1 MITFVTDNKKNNY
14 FKNNEVGKVDNCYD
28 KAGTVDDNSG
38 NEKTELKMP
47 SKKIRKIWKNSNQEK
62 FQQTLSKILKGQ
74 KAKISLL
81 KTRNNFENRNTE
93 IDEWEMIIIEL
104 VFLCFSLRKD

>member
-1 MITFVTDNKKNNY
+1 MPSKNKKNL
-14 FKNNEVGKVDNCYD
+14 
-28 KAGTVDDNSG
+28 
-38 NEKTELKMP
+38 EKQQP
-47 SKKIRKIWKNSNQEK
+47 RKI
-62 FQQTLSKILKGQ
+62 QQILSKILKGQ